1 MKNHKYIY
9 ALLALVIFSCQEY
22 PEFDVERTATNM
34 VSGEFVGSESCNG
47 DEYGPYN
54 IYIFNTSSN
63 TPDSVWIENIF
74 DSELQVKVAVNL
86 EAGTIS
92 AQNAIL
98 YDVSNGPIEDIGLT
112 IDLEGN
118 FLEENDSINFSF
130 TITDHNDSPP
140 TVSDCEFSAR
150 RATGFEEH

>member
-1 MKNHKYIY
+1 

-22 PEFDVERTATNM
+22 PDFDVERTATNI
-34 VSGEFVGSESCNG
+34 VSGEFVGSESCDG
-47 DEYGPYN
+47 DEYGPYY

-86 EAGTIS
+86 EAGTIF
-92 AQNAIL
+92 AQDAIL
-98 YDVSNGPIEDIGLT
+98 YDVSNGPIEDVGLT
-112 IDLEGN
+112 IDLEGS
-118 FLEENDSINFSF
+118 FFKGNDSINFSF
-130 TITDHNDSPP
+130 TITDHNQTPP
-140 TVSDCEFSAR
+140 TVDNCEFSAQ